1 MTLKRSSVIHRVY
14 IGKNVAECLL
24 ASFCLVLN
32 VSFALEPREDS
43 AKCEIPI
50 RVCMMTLISH

>member
-1 MTLKRSSVIHRVY
+1 MIHRVY